1 MPQGRVVARQLP
13 SLGAAALR
21 QPLRAVAP
29 KGMFSLIQLLAR
41 FIANGLGGGQGAA
54 CGCPLQSQLAR
65 ELSEEL
71 PQEPGDQ

>member
-13 SLGAAALR
+13 SLGAAALS
-21 QPLRAVAP
+21 QQLRAVAP

-41 FIANGLGGGQGAA
+41 FIANGSGGREGAA
-54 CGCPLQSQLAR
+54 CGCPVQPQPAR